1 MWLLGVLALGA
12 LCYATRTV
20 GCPKLSN
27 SSLLTSLFKAKH
39 IGILN
44 IVRSII
50 IGTLDNDEQKNTK
63 INTYD
68 HSTAW
73 SLINGIGTW
82 IGTSAIVR

>member
-1 MWLLGVLALGA
+1 MVAGSACSWCSLL
-12 LCYATRTV
+12 CN
-20 GCPKLSN
+20 KDSWLSN
-27 SSLLTSLFKAKH
+27 AFKQFAFNFLFKAKH

-63 INTYD
+63 INTSD

-73 SLINGIGTW
+73 SLINGIGL
-82 IGTSAIVR
+82 VDL